1 MPAWPRQ
8 TNQEGK
14 EFIDM
19 HEVLL
24 IRSENEPNVE
34 GSGMARL
41 VEWNEGSLH
50 KHTSFKKE
58 KECKKCSLSPTS
70 PSRFSHLPHPSF
82 RTMINESRGFQQ
94 HWRATEPCVQWPIN
108 KT

>member
-41 VEWNEGSLH
+41 VKWNEVSLH
-50 KHTSFKKE
+50 KHT
-58 KECKKCSLSPTS
+58 
-70 PSRFSHLPHPSF
+70 
-82 RTMINESRGFQQ
+82 
-94 HWRATEPCVQWPIN
+94 
-108 KT
+108 

>member
-34 GSGMARL
+34 GSGMTRL

-50 KHTSFKKE
+50 KHTSFKRRNVKSVPSH
-58 KECKKCSLSPTS
+58 SLHQVVSLISPTPLS
-70 PSRFSHLPHPSF
+70 
-82 RTMINESRGFQQ
+82 GQ
-94 HWRATEPCVQWPIN
+94 
-108 KT
+108 